1 LTRPPHAERADFP
14 FIPNCALRAVAARAV
29 QREPV
34 GDMTG
39 NPFQFNKADPM
50 GMPYAVIFYLLLAVT
65 AALAWASRPRAEKAL
80 GAEASRLKWLY
91 LAVWYVCVAGDWL
104 QGPYVYA
111 LYDAYG
117 FGRQE
122 ISQLFV
128 AGFGSS
134 MVFGTFVGSLSD
146 KIGRKR
152 GCQLYCMLYIASCM
166 TKHFNSYPILMVGRL
181 TGGIATSLL
190 FSGFESWLVSEACE
204 KRSLDKDALGH
215 IFALMWFGNSLVGIL
230 AGVLGD
236 ITVGFGGLQQLG
248 ETAFHVGGF
257 CSPFDLAILVLV
269 VGLLLISFFWEENYG
284 SSDASVVSSE
294 QAGLA
299 TQVKEGVQA
308 IAGSNQ
314 LIIIMMMVACFE
326 GSMYTFVFNWTPALS
341 NQLSTPAFGM
351 VFASFLM
358 AYMCGSSTFDLLRGR
373 GASATRLAQWA
384 FGLGAIAF
392 LVAGCMFK
400 MSLDVQNLVTIYGGF
415 LLFEFCCGLYFP
427 SVSTIKAQLVPES
440 IRSTVYNL
448 YRVPMNAIVL
458 TVLLGNISMTC
469 VFVTCFVLLASAGL
483 SINYLGKAEEKGLGA
498 CDVECYGAAAAKG
511 H

>member
-1 LTRPPHAERADFP
+1 
-14 FIPNCALRAVAARAV
+14 
-29 QREPV
+29 
-34 GDMTG
+34 MTT
-39 NPFQFNKADPM
+39 NPFKFNKEDPM
-50 GMPYAVIFYLLLAVT
+50 GVQYATLFYFLLLITIV
-65 AALAWASRPRAEKAL
+65 LAWASQPKVEKAL
-80 GAEASRLKWLY
+80 GAEARRLKWLY

-117 FGRQE
+117 FSRHE

-134 MVFGTFVGSLSD
+134 MFFGTFVGSFAD

-152 GCQLYCMLYIASCM
+152 GCQLYCVLYIASCC
-166 TKHFNSYPILMVGRL
+166 TKHFANYWVLMVGRV

-204 KRSLDKDALGH
+204 KRRLDKDALGH
-215 IFALMWFGNSLVGIL
+215 IFALMWFGNSLVAIL

-236 ITVGFGGLQQLG
+236 VAVGLGGLQQLG
-248 ETAFHVGGF
+248 ETALHVGGF
-257 CSPFDLAILVLV
+257 CSPFDLAIVVLV
-269 VGLLLISFFWEENYG
+269 VGLLLISFLWEENYG
-284 SSDASVVSSE
+284 GSEASAASGE
-294 QAGLA
+294 QADLA

-308 IAGSNQ
+308 IAGSKK
-314 LIIIMMMVACFE
+314 LIVVMMMVACFE

-351 VFASFLM
+351 VFASFMM

-373 GASATRLAQWA
+373 GASAAQLAQWA
-384 FGLGAIAF
+384 FGLGAVAF
-392 LVAGCMFK
+392 LVAGCMFRL
-400 MSLDVQNLVTIYGGF
+400 SLEVKNLVTIYGGF

-427 SVSTIKAQLVPES
+427 SVSTIKGEAVPES

-458 TVLLGNISMTC
+458 AVLLGNISMTC

-483 SINYLGKAEEKGLGA
+483 SINHLGKAEQKGLGA
-498 CDVECYGAAAAKG
+498 GDVESYGTAAARC

>member
-1 LTRPPHAERADFP
+1 
-14 FIPNCALRAVAARAV
+14 
-29 QREPV
+29 
-34 GDMTG
+34 MTG
-39 NPFQFNKADPM
+39 NPFKFNKEDPM
-50 GMPYAVIFYLLLAVT
+50 GVPYAAIFYSLLVVT
-65 AALAWASRPRAEKAL
+65 VMLAWASQPKVEKAL
-80 GAEASRLKWLY
+80 GTEARRLKWLY

-117 FGRQE
+117 FSRHE

-128 AGFGSS
+128 AGFGAS
-134 MVFGTFVGSLSD
+134 MVFGTFVGSFAD

-166 TKHFNSYPILMVGRL
+166 TKHFANYWVLMVGRV

-215 IFALMWFGNSLVGIL
+215 IFALMWFGNSLVAIL
-230 AGVLGD
+230 AGILGD
-236 ITVGFGGLQQLG
+236 VTVGFGGLQKLG

-257 CSPFDLAILVLV
+257 CSPFDLAIILLV
-269 VGLLLISFFWEENYG
+269 VGLLLISFLWEENYG
-284 SSDASVVSSE
+284 SPQAAETISE
-294 QAGLA
+294 QDGLA
-299 TQVKEGVQA
+299 KQVKEGVQA
-308 IAGSNQ
+308 IAGSKT
-314 LIIIMMMVACFE
+314 LIIVMMMVACFE

-341 NQLSTPAFGM
+341 NAVSTPAFGM
-351 VFASFLM
+351 VFASFMM

-373 GASATRLAQWA
+373 GASATQLAQWA
-384 FGLGAIAF
+384 FGLGAAAF
-392 LVAGCMFK
+392 LFAGCAFK
-400 MSLDVQNLVTIYGGF
+400 MTLDVKQMVTIYIGF
-415 LLFEFCCGLYFP
+415 ILFEFCCGLYFP
-427 SVSTIKAQLVPES
+427 SVSTIKGQAVPES

-458 TVLLGNISMTC
+458 AVLLGNISMTT

-483 SINYLGKAEEKGLGA
+483 SINGLRLAGEKGLGA
-498 CDVECYGAAAAKG
+498 CDVESYGSATATG

>member
-1 LTRPPHAERADFP
+1 
-14 FIPNCALRAVAARAV
+14 
-29 QREPV
+29 
-34 GDMTG
+34 MTGAG
-39 NPFQFNKADPM
+39 NPFQFSRADPM
-50 GMPYAVIFYLLLAVT
+50 GVPYAVIFYSLCAVT
-65 AALAWASRPRAEKAL
+65 VVLAWASQPRAEKAL
-80 GAEASRLKWLY
+80 GAEASRLKWVY
-91 LAVWYVCVAGDWL
+91 LAAWYLCVAGDWL

-117 FGRQE
+117 FSRHE

-128 AGFGSS
+128 AGFGAS
-134 MVFGTFVGSLSD
+134 MMFGTFVGSVAD
-146 KIGRKR
+146 RMGRKR
-152 GCQLYCMLYIASCM
+152 GCQLYCALYIVSCM
-166 TKHFNSYPILMVGRL
+166 TKHVANYWLLMVGRI

-190 FSGFESWLVSEACE
+190 FSGFESWLVAEACE

-215 IFALMWFGNSLVGIL
+215 IFALMWFGNSLVAIL

-236 ITVGFGGLQQLG
+236 VAVGLGGLQQLG
-248 ETAFHVGGF
+248 ETALHVGGF
-257 CSPFDLAILVLV
+257 CSPFDLAIVVLV
-269 VGLLLISFFWEENYG
+269 VGLLLISFLWEENYG
-284 SSDASVVSSE
+284 GSEASAASGE
-294 QAGLA
+294 QADLA

-308 IAGSNQ
+308 IAGSKK
-314 LIIIMMMVACFE
+314 LIVVMMMVACFE

-351 VFASFLM
+351 VFASFMM

-373 GASATRLAQWA
+373 GASAAQLAQWA
-384 FGLGAIAF
+384 FGLGAVAF
-392 LVAGCMFK
+392 LVAGCMFRL
-400 MSLDVQNLVTIYGGF
+400 SLEVKNLVTIYGGF

-427 SVSTIKAQLVPES
+427 SVSTIKGEAVPES

-458 TVLLGNISMTC
+458 AVLLGNISMTC

-483 SINYLGKAEEKGLGA
+483 SINHLGKAEQKGLGA
-498 CDVECYGAAAAKG
+498 GDVESYGTAAARC